1 MFFSFFFFFVS
12 MFLFRHRQYL
22 IMAQLHIAETDKD
35 TVGHS
40 AVPYPRICKRAKTDL
55 IQIRLHVQQ
64 KTTSG
69 HKIDLQNMIG
79 QRCDGC

>member
-1 MFFSFFFFFVS
+1 

-22 IMAQLHIAETDKD
+22 IMAQLHIAEADKD
-35 TVGHS
+35 AVGHS
-40 AVPYPRICKRAKTDL
+40 AVPNARVCKRTKPDFVKIGL
-55 IQIRLHVQQ
+55 HIQQEPA
-64 KTTSG
+64 SG